1 MPKPLTH
8 AIFFNTTCIYWSK
21 IPTNRY
27 HLTQKRITFGTILK
41 KKEMES
47 YSEMLITPS
56 RIKQMIPSGISFGI
70 GDDFFIARL
79 QEKPQYRYLRYPF
92 RVDCYMAAYCVEG
105 EASCSVNLT
114 DYHLTTGT
122 LLLITP
128 GNIVRIAQPDDLT
141 ENLRFSLICASAS
154 FISSTGINPSKFLV
168 EAMEVLRD
176 PCIHLSADETEM
188 LHKYVNLALD
198 ITKTNP
204 QFVHDSMAGLVSSVF
219 YQFAGF
225 LADSKK
231 RQDLEAP
238 ARTTRQRQ
246 MLEQFIKLAI
256 NNHASEHLVGYYADK
271 MCVTPK
277 YLSKIVKEA
286 SGRSVPEWL
295 NELLI
300 LDAKNMLRHTDMT
313 IKEISAKLNFPS
325 QSFFFRFF
333 KNHTGQTPTQYR
345 EE

>member
-1 MPKPLTH
+1 ME
-8 AIFFNTTCIYWSK
+8 
-21 IPTNRY
+21 
-27 HLTQKRITFGTILK
+27 TF
-41 KKEMES
+41 
-47 YSEMLITPS
+47 SETLITPS
-56 RIKQMIPSGISFGI
+56 KIKQMVPSGIWLGT
-70 GDDFFIARL
+70 GDDFFISRL
-79 QEKPQYRYLRYPF
+79 HERPQYSYLRYPF

-105 EASCSVNLT
+105 SVDCSVNLT

-128 GNIVRIAQPDDLT
+128 GNIVKITQPDELDQ
-141 ENLRFSLICASAS
+141 NLRVTLICDSAS
-154 FISSTGINPSKFLV
+154 FITNIGINPSKFLI
-168 EAMEVLRD
+168 EAVEVLRD
-176 PCIHLSADETEM
+176 PCIHLSADEEEM

-198 ITKTNP
+198 IAKTNS
-204 QFVHDSMAGLVSSVF
+204 QFVQESIGGLVSSVF

-225 LADSKK
+225 LAASKRK
-231 RQDLEAP
+231 QDLEAP

-256 NNHASEHLVGYYADK
+256 NDHAHEHLVGYYADK

-300 LDAKNMLRHTDMT
+300 LDAKNMLRHSDLT
-313 IKEISAKLNFPS
+313 IKEIAARLNFPS

-333 KNHTGQTPTQYR
+333 KSHTGQTPTQYR

>member
-1 MPKPLTH
+1 
-8 AIFFNTTCIYWSK
+8 
-21 IPTNRY
+21 
-27 HLTQKRITFGTILK
+27 
-41 KKEMES
+41 MES
-47 YSEMLITPS
+47 YSETLVTPS
-56 RIKQMIPSGISFGI
+56 KIRQMVPSGISLGI
-70 GDDFFIARL
+70 GDDFFISRL
-79 QEKPQYRYLRYPF
+79 QEKPAFNYLKYPF
-92 RVDCYMAAYCVEG
+92 RIDCYVAAYCVEG
-105 EASCSVNLT
+105 SVDCSVNLT
-114 DYHLTTGT
+114 DYHLTAGT
-122 LLLITP
+122 LLLFTP
-128 GNIVRIAQPDDLT
+128 GNIVKITEDRDLHLT
-141 ENLRFSLICASAS
+141 LICASTS
-154 FISSTGINPSKFLV
+154 FISGIGINPSKFLV
-168 EAMEVLRD
+168 EAMDVLSD
-176 PCIHLSADETEM
+176 PCIHLSPDETAM

-204 QFVHDSMAGLVSSVF
+204 QFLKESIGGLVSSVF

-231 RQDLEAP
+231 RQDMETP
-238 ARTTRQRQ
+238 VRTTRQRQ

-256 NNHASEHLVGYYADK
+256 NDHAREHLVGYYADK

-300 LDAKNMLRHTDMT
+300 LDAKNMLRHSDMT
-313 IKEISAKLNFPS
+313 IKEISAQLNFPS

>member
-1 MPKPLTH
+1 MEHYSETLLTP
-8 AIFFNTTCIYWSK
+8 SK
-21 IPTNRY
+21 IR
-27 HLTQKRITFGTILK
+27 
-41 KKEMES
+41 
-47 YSEMLITPS
+47 
-56 RIKQMIPSGISFGI
+56 QMVPSGISLGI
-70 GDDFFIARL
+70 GDDFFISRL
-79 QEKPQYRYLRYPF
+79 QDRPEYVHLKYPF
-92 RVDCYMAAYCVEG
+92 RVDCYVAAYCVEG
-105 EASCSVNLT
+105 SVNCSVNLT

-122 LLLITP
+122 LLLFTP
-128 GNIVRIAQPDDLT
+128 GNIVRIAEPGQADQHLRLT
-141 ENLRFSLICASAS
+141 LICASTS
-154 FISSTGINPSKFLV
+154 FITGIGINPSRFLI
-168 EAMEVLRD
+168 EAMDVLRD

-204 QFVHDSMAGLVSSVF
+204 QFIKESIGGLVSSVF

-225 LADSKK
+225 LADSKR
-231 RQDLEAP
+231 RQDLETP
-238 ARTTRQRQ
+238 VRTSRQRQ

-256 NNHASEHLVGYYADK
+256 NDHAREHMVGYYADK

-286 SGRSVPEWL
+286 SGRSAPEWL

-300 LDAKNMLRHTDMT
+300 LDAKNMLRHSDMT
-313 IKEISAKLNFPS
+313 IKEISARLNFPS

-333 KNHTGQTPTQYR
+333 KMHTGQTPTQYR

>member
-1 MPKPLTH
+1 M
-8 AIFFNTTCIYWSK
+8 S
-21 IPTNRY
+21 
-27 HLTQKRITFGTILK
+27 RI
-41 KKEMES
+41 
-47 YSEMLITPS
+47 SETLITPS
-56 RIKQMIPSGISFGI
+56 KIKQMIPSGISLGI
-70 GDDFFIARL
+70 GDDFFISRM
-79 QEKPQYRYLRYPF
+79 QEKPQYIYLKYPF

-105 EASCSVNLT
+105 SVDCSVNLT
-114 DYHLTTGT
+114 DYHLTSGT
-122 LLLITP
+122 LLIITP
-128 GNIVRIAQPDDLT
+128 GNIVKITDPEVSKDLKLT
-141 ENLRFSLICASAS
+141 IICASTS
-154 FISSTGINPSKFLV
+154 FISGIGINPSKFLI
-168 EAMEVLRD
+168 EAMDVLRD
-176 PCIHLSADETEM
+176 PCIHLSDDETEM

-204 QFVHDSMAGLVSSVF
+204 QFVHDSIAGLVSSVF

-231 RQDLEAP
+231 REEKELP
-238 ARTTRQRQ
+238 VRTTRQRQ

-256 NNHASEHLVGYYADK
+256 NDHAREHLVGYYADK

-277 YLSKIVKEA
+277 YLSKIVKET

-295 NELLI
+295 SELLI

-313 IKEISAKLNFPS
+313 IKEISASLNFPS

>member
-1 MPKPLTH
+1 MEHYSETLLTP
-8 AIFFNTTCIYWSK
+8 SK
-21 IPTNRY
+21 IR
-27 HLTQKRITFGTILK
+27 
-41 KKEMES
+41 
-47 YSEMLITPS
+47 
-56 RIKQMIPSGISFGI
+56 QMVPSGISLGI
-70 GDDFFIARL
+70 GDDFFISRL
-79 QEKPQYRYLRYPF
+79 QDRPEYVHLKYPF
-92 RVDCYMAAYCVEG
+92 RVDCYVAAYCVEG
-105 EASCSVNLT
+105 TVDCSVNLT

-122 LLLITP
+122 LLLFTP
-128 GNIVRIAQPDDLT
+128 GNIVRITEPDQTQQLRLT
-141 ENLRFSLICASAS
+141 LICASTS
-154 FISSTGINPSKFLV
+154 FITGIGINPSKFLV
-168 EAMEVLRD
+168 EAMDVLRD

-188 LHKYVNLALD
+188 LRKYVNLALD

-204 QFVHDSMAGLVSSVF
+204 QFIKESIGGLVSSVF

-225 LADSKK
+225 LADSKR
-231 RQDLEAP
+231 RQDQETP
-238 ARTTRQRQ
+238 VRTTRQRQ

-256 NNHASEHLVGYYADK
+256 NDHAREHLVGYYADK

-277 YLSKIVKEA
+277 YLSKIVKDA

-300 LDAKNMLRHTDMT
+300 LDAKNMLRHSDMT

-345 EE
+345 DE

>member
-1 MPKPLTH
+1 
-8 AIFFNTTCIYWSK
+8 
-21 IPTNRY
+21 
-27 HLTQKRITFGTILK
+27 
-41 KKEMES
+41 MES

-56 RIKQMIPSGISFGI
+56 KIKQMIPSGISLGI
-70 GDDFFIARL
+70 GDDFFISRMQDRPEYIHL
-79 QEKPQYRYLRYPF
+79 KYPF
-92 RVDCYMAAYCVEG
+92 RVDCYVAAYCVEG
-105 EASCSVNLT
+105 SVDCSVNLT

-122 LLLITP
+122 LLLFTP
-128 GNIVRIAQPDDLT
+128 GNIVRIAEPEQTQQPLRLT
-141 ENLRFSLICASAS
+141 LICASTS
-154 FISSTGINPSKFLV
+154 FITSVGINPSKFLV
-168 EAMEVLRD
+168 EAMDVLRD

-188 LHKYVNLALD
+188 LRKYVNLALD

-204 QFVHDSMAGLVSSVF
+204 QFVHESIGGLVSSVF

-225 LADSKK
+225 LADSKR
-231 RQDLEAP
+231 RQGMESP
-238 ARTTRQRQ
+238 VRTTRQRQ

-256 NNHASEHLVGYYADK
+256 NDHTREHLVGYYADK

-286 SGRSVPEWL
+286 SGRSVPEWI

-300 LDAKNMLRHTDMT
+300 LDAKNMLRHSDMT
-313 IKEISAKLNFPS
+313 IKEISARLNFPS

-345 EE
+345 DE

>member
-1 MPKPLTH
+1 MERYSETLLTP
-8 AIFFNTTCIYWSK
+8 SK
-21 IPTNRY
+21 IR
-27 HLTQKRITFGTILK
+27 
-41 KKEMES
+41 
-47 YSEMLITPS
+47 
-56 RIKQMIPSGISFGI
+56 QMVPSGISLGI
-70 GDDFFIARL
+70 GDDFFISRL
-79 QEKPQYRYLRYPF
+79 QARPEYVHLQYPF
-92 RVDCYMAAYCVEG
+92 RVDCYVAAYCVEG
-105 EASCSVNLT
+105 SVDCSVNLT

-122 LLLITP
+122 LLLFTP
-128 GNIVRIAQPDDLT
+128 GNIVRITEPEQTEHLRLT
-141 ENLRFSLICASAS
+141 LICASTS
-154 FISSTGINPSKFLV
+154 FITGIGINPSKFLI
-168 EAMEVLRD
+168 EAMDVLRD

-204 QFVHDSMAGLVSSVF
+204 QFIKESIGGLVSSVF

-225 LADSKK
+225 LADSKR
-231 RQDLEAP
+231 RQDLETP
-238 ARTTRQRQ
+238 VRTSRQRQ

-256 NNHASEHLVGYYADK
+256 NDHTREHLVGYYADK

-286 SGRSVPEWL
+286 SGRSVPDWL

-300 LDAKNMLRHTDMT
+300 LDAKNMLRHSDMT
-313 IKEISAKLNFPS
+313 IKEISARLNFPS

>member
-1 MPKPLTH
+1 MEHYSETLLTP
-8 AIFFNTTCIYWSK
+8 SK
-21 IPTNRY
+21 IR
-27 HLTQKRITFGTILK
+27 
-41 KKEMES
+41 
-47 YSEMLITPS
+47 
-56 RIKQMIPSGISFGI
+56 QMVPSGISLGI
-70 GDDFFIARL
+70 GDDFFISRL
-79 QEKPQYRYLRYPF
+79 QDRLEYVHLKYPF
-92 RVDCYMAAYCVEG
+92 RVDCYVAAYCVEG
-105 EASCSVNLT
+105 SVDCSVNLN

-122 LLLITP
+122 LLLFTP
-128 GNIVRIAQPDDLT
+128 GNIVRITDPDQTQQLRLT
-141 ENLRFSLICASAS
+141 LICASTS
-154 FISSTGINPSKFLV
+154 FITGIGINPSKFLV
-168 EAMEVLRD
+168 EAMDVLRD

-188 LHKYVNLALD
+188 LRKYVNLALD

-204 QFVHDSMAGLVSSVF
+204 QFIKESIGGLVSSVF

-225 LADSKK
+225 LADSKR
-231 RQDLEAP
+231 RQDQETP
-238 ARTTRQRQ
+238 VRTTRQRQ

-256 NNHASEHLVGYYADK
+256 NDHAREHLVGYYADK

-277 YLSKIVKEA
+277 YLSKIVKDA

-300 LDAKNMLRHTDMT
+300 LDAKNMLRHSDMT

-345 EE
+345 DE

>member
-1 MPKPLTH
+1 MNK
-8 AIFFNTTCIYWSK
+8 
-21 IPTNRY
+21 
-27 HLTQKRITFGTILK
+27 
-41 KKEMES
+41 
-47 YSEMLITPS
+47 YSETLITPS
-56 RIKQMIPSGISFGI
+56 KIKQMISSGISLGI
-70 GDDFFIARL
+70 GDDFLISRM
-79 QEKPQYRYLRYPF
+79 QERPQYNHLKYPF
-92 RVDCYMAAYCVEG
+92 RIDCYMAAYCVEG
-105 EASCSVNLT
+105 YVDFSVNLT
-114 DYHLTTGT
+114 DYHLESGM
-122 LLLITP
+122 LLIVTP
-128 GNIVRIAQPDDLT
+128 GNIVKITDPGIR
-141 ENLRFSLICASAS
+141 ENLKVTIICASSS
-154 FISSTGINPSKFLV
+154 FLSGIGINPSKFLI
-168 EAMEVLRD
+168 EAIDVLRD
-176 PCIHLSADETEM
+176 PCIHLTDDETEM

-204 QFVHDSMAGLVSSVF
+204 MFVHDSMAGLISSVF

-231 RQDLEAP
+231 REEKEIP
-238 ARTTRQRQ
+238 VRTTRQRQ

-256 NNHASEHLVGYYADK
+256 NDHAREHLVGYYADK

-277 YLSKIVKEA
+277 YLSKIVKET

-313 IKEISAKLNFPS
+313 IKEISAALYFPS

-345 EE
+345 DE